1 MSAIPWL
8 RIVPALAAGLAM
20 FALAPILVRL
30 AGPGA
35 DAVALT
41 VVRTVGAMLVIVP
54 IWWWHPAGRRSRQSQ
69 VESALAEAGRRPA
82 ERPAEYQAGWWAGL
96 LLALHFTLWTASL
109 GYTTVAS
116 ASVLVTSHPVLLI
129 VIESLVFGARF
140 GAVTW
145 AGVGIA
151 FAGAV
156 LLAASASGDGPGAP
170 RPMLGNLLAF
180 LAACLFVGYI
190 LIGRRVAGR
199 HSWLDWV
206 TRVYSATAVFTV
218 LLLLGLW
225 VLKGRT
231 PEFSTGTIAAGL
243 ALAFGAQLMGHGA
256 LNYAVRYVAP
266 TLLSTLILAE
276 PVFATLLAIAV
287 FEEVPSAAAAG
298 AMLVALFGIVL
309 TWWSRREA

>member
-1 MSAIPWL
+1 MSGSGVPWW
-8 RIVPALAAGLAM
+8 RIVPALACGLAM

-30 AGPGA
+30 AGPDA

-41 VVRTVGAMLVIVP
+41 AVRTLGAMMVIVP
-54 IWWWHPAGRRSRQSQ
+54 IWWWHPAGRRSRPSSRP
-69 VESALAEAGRRPA
+69 SAAFGQRH
-82 ERPAEYQAGWWAGL
+82 AGWLAGL

-109 GYTTVAS
+109 GYTSVAS
-116 ASVLVTSHPVLLI
+116 ASVLVTCHPVLLI
-129 VIESLVFGARF
+129 VIESLLFGARF

-145 AGVGIA
+145 VGVGIA

-156 LLAASASGDGPGAP
+156 GLAASAPGSGPGAP
-170 RPMLGNLLAF
+170 QPMLGNLLAF

-206 TRVYSATAVFTV
+206 TRVYSATAVFT
-218 LLLLGLW
+218 LALLLGLSM
-225 VLKGRT
+225 VGGRM
-231 PEFSTGTIAAGL
+231 PELSTGVIAAGL
-243 ALAFGAQLMGHGA
+243 ALALGAQLVGHGA

-287 FEEVPSAAAAG
+287 FEEIPSTAAAG
-298 AMLVALFGIVL
+298 AMLIALFGIVL